1 MSSNLKEEALEKLQ
15 AGDVYSVV
23 EFLDG
28 QEDAVAALKTYNQ
41 LQRQLY
47 WEEKNL
53 GLSLALGRAGLQ
65 QGLQMGRRLA
75 STDANLSKQLV
86 GQAKALSYNLGS
98 FAWPG
103 WGDEGPPV
111 SESDA
116 VMGLD
121 AAKVNFRLGTELERG
136 DEPMGNAHWL
146 LGAHYLAAGKL
157 GLGTNPFR
165 GIPGTIQESGHRVG
179 AASGRGLPVGCRSC
193 SKTRG

>member
-111 SESDA
+111 SGAS
-116 VMGLD
+116 
-121 AAKVNFRLGTELERG
+121 RRSSRERASYL
-136 DEPMGNAHWL
+136 ML
-146 LGAHYLAAGKL
+146 LWGSMPL
-157 GLGTNPFR
+157 
-165 GIPGTIQESGHRVG
+165 
-179 AASGRGLPVGCRSC
+179 RST
-193 SKTRG
+193 SAWAPS